1 MSERTPASH
10 PPGPRLGRTRSS
22 PGIPCL
28 PNTLVQASAHSALR
42 RLLRPAPLPRNPDDT
57 LMGSGAAFSEA
68 RPTHVPHLPWP
79 AASPPALLPYSSPEE
94 PLGSYPTSSKRTWP
108 SPPIRRPRLH
118 AGTPGS
124 HPTGPLG
131 LLSSGISAGTT
142 LPPRA
147 RCLRAA
153 RAPVRMASRPNSRF
167 LSHFGVNRTRRS
179 PTPPPRRHAA
189 PTPTPGPQSRGPA
202 GTWPGRAGD
211 ERAPLRRSP
220 GSPAPLRAP
229 FQAAQTRRPALGT
242 ARRAGESSV
251 ALNPKSRTGFS
262 SRDLRG
268 RIHITHNSLSFLSP
282 PTVQDGECRW
292 CQPCW
297 LSDPGSIRCHPSRGV
312 IAQGSLHGPAREEP
326 SGASPRGTGAT

>member
-42 RLLRPAPLPRNPDDT
+42 RLLRLAPLPRNPDDT

-108 SPPIRRPRLH
+108 SPPIRRPRPH
-118 AGTPGS
+118 AGTPGGR
-124 HPTGPLG
+124 PTGPLG
-131 LLSSGISAGTT
+131 LLSSGVSAGTT

-153 RAPVRMASRPNSRF
+153 RAPVRMAPRPNSRF

-179 PTPPPRRHAA
+179 PTPPPRRPNAHTWSAE
-189 PTPTPGPQSRGPA
+189 PGTG
-202 GTWPGRAGD
+202 GYLGRAGWGRA
-211 ERAPLRRSP
+211 RAPP
-220 GSPAPLRAP
+220 
-229 FQAAQTRRPALGT
+229 
-242 ARRAGESSV
+242 E
-251 ALNPKSRTGFS
+251 KSR
-262 SRDLRG
+262 L
-268 RIHITHNSLSFLSP
+268 P
-282 PTVQDGECRW
+282 
-292 CQPCW
+292 
-297 LSDPGSIRCHPSRGV
+297 
-312 IAQGSLHGPAREEP
+312 
-326 SGASPRGTGAT
+326 GASPRPFPSSSDASSGSTHRPPSGRKFCRFKSEIPHRL